1 MAKQFFLTAG
11 GLFGLAVVLSTL
23 AGGPA
28 QAQKAL
34 RGSDVVTGE
43 LNIMRVRVTGQPA
56 RVDTFHIVSEA
67 RRLMGADSMCNLETG
82 PETFQ
87 VIAHD
92 DAEAARLRA
101 LRGQTVSIRVKEVSC
116 AREAG
121 QYSDAVISKWSIA
134 N

>member
-1 MAKQFFLTAG
+1 MDGAMAKQFFLTASG
-11 GLFGLAVVLSTL
+11 WCALAVGLSTH
-23 AGGPA
+23 AGGTA
-28 QAQKAL
+28 AAKKAL

-43 LNIMRVRVTGQPA
+43 LNIMQVRMQGHRG

-92 DAEAARLRA
+92 DAEAKRLRA
-101 LRGQTVSIRVKEVSC
+101 LRGKTVSIKVKEV
-116 AREAG
+116 
-121 QYSDAVISKWSIA
+121 
-134 N
+134 